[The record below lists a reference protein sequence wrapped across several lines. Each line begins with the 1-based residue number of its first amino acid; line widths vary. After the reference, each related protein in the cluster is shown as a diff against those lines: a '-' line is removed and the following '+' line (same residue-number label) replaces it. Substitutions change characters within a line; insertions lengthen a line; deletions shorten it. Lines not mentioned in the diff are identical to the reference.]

1 VTAFRCAVA
10 SLGRTEPMVGT
21 ASTVRAFLLVEAP
34 GAWGVDAVAE
44 ARIPAHVRAH
54 LRSLTRDHDVRVL
67 LIRDHERRRPATVRV
82 FAAYVGARGPFVE
95 TAELSS
101 LDAVRDLRV
110 ERLAAGERPGL
121 TPYDGPLFLV
131 CTHGRHDAC
140 CAEQG
145 RPLARAL
152 HAVAPEATW
161 EVSHIGGD
169 RFAPNVVVLPTGLYY
184 GRLDPA
190 DAAAFVDTH
199 RGGRLSLPHLRGRCA
214 FSFRVQAAETFLREH
229 TGDAGLAAP
238 RVLRSARDGDLTR
251 VTFELAGERWDVV
264 VRTEHVDPQQLTC
277 RAANPSGAL
286 AHTLRHVGPSEGDG
300 EPAVTRG

>member
-1 VTAFRCAVA
+1 MTAFRCAVA

-44 ARIPAHVRAH
+44 ARMPANVRAH
-54 LRSLTRDHDVRVL
+54 LRTLTRDLGVRVL
-67 LIRDHERRRPATVRV
+67 LIRDHERRRPSTVRV
-82 FAAYVGARGPFVE
+82 FAAYVGPRGPFLE
-95 TAELSS
+95 TSELSS
-101 LDAVRDLRV
+101 LDAVRDLPL
-110 ERLAAGERPGL
+110 EGLAAGERPGL

-145 RPLARAL
+145 RPLARAM

-161 EVSHIGGD
+161 EVSHVGGD

-199 RGGRLSLPHLRGRCA
+199 RGGRMSLPHLRGRCA
-214 FSFRVQAAETFLREH
+214 FSFRLQAAEAFLREH
-229 TGDAGLAAP
+229 TGDAALAAP
-238 RVLRSARDGDLTR
+238 RVLRADRDGDLTR
-251 VTFELAGERWDVV
+251 VAFELAGQRWDVV
-264 VRTEHVDPQQLTC
+264 VRAEHVEPQQLTC
-277 RAANPSGAL
+277 RASNPSGSL
-286 AHTLRHVGPSEGDG
+286 VHTLEGVARAAG
-300 EPAVTRG
+300 Q

>member
-1 VTAFRCAVA
+1 MTAFRCAAA
-10 SLGRTEPMVGT
+10 SLDRTESLVGT

-34 GAWGVDAVAE
+34 GAWGVDAVAG
-44 ARIPAHVRAH
+44 ARLPDDVRAH
-54 LRSLTRDHDVRVL
+54 LRWLGRDHGVRVL
-67 LIRDHERRRPATVRV
+67 LIRDHVRRRPSTVRV

-95 TAELSS
+95 TAELPS
-101 LDAVRDLRV
+101 LDAVRHLRV
-110 ERLAAGERPGL
+110 EGLAAGERPGL
-121 TPYDGPLFLV
+121 TPYEGQLFLV

-161 EVSHIGGD
+161 EVSHVGGD

-199 RGGRLSLPHLRGRCA
+199 RSGRLSLPHLRGRCA
-214 FSFRVQAAETFLREH
+214 FPFRVQAAEAFLREH
-229 TGDAGLAAP
+229 TGDTSLAAP
-238 RVLRSARDGDLTR
+238 RVLRAVRDGDLTR
-251 VTFELAGERWDVV
+251 VAFELAGEPWDVV
-264 VRTEHVDPQQLTC
+264 VRTDHVAPQQLTC

-286 AHTLRHVGPSEGDG
+286 AHTLEHVGRWTAPDQL
-300 EPAVTRG
+300 